1 MRKGLLIT
9 ALVLPITIL
18 FGWLMLL
25 ISQMNS
31 GYEVKV
37 AVMGYDPRDLLSGH
51 YIQYQI
57 DWEKTDCSQFESGEC
72 DQEAFCRDAFWG
84 RQCRYYIPEEYASEL
99 DKMFR
104 SRNESGDVF
113 EVIYSYQQGRKPMA
127 KDMLING
134 KPWRESLS
142 QNEEKAQK

>member
-72 DQEAFCRDAFWG
+72 DQEPFCKEAFWG
-84 RQCRYYIPEEYASEL
+84 RQCRYYIPEEYAKEL
-99 DKMFR
+99 DEMFR

-113 EVIYSYQQGRKPMA
+113 EVVYSYQQGRKPMA
-127 KDMLING
+127 KEMLING

-142 QNEEKAQK
+142 LNKEKAQK